1 MFNANSQKDIEVEI
15 IFNKLKKLKKTEIV
29 KLRVS
34 KNLKNEK
41 IELEA
46 KNNAWVIWGGGVK

>member
-15 IFNKLKKLKKTEIV
+15 IFNKSKKIKKLKKTEIV

-34 KNLKNEK
+34 KNLKN
-41 IELEA
+41 IVGDSVGG
-46 KNNAWVIWGGGVK
+46 KNQCMSVL